1 MLLWLQN
8 GASANGKKTAV
19 LTSKH
24 SDDVIEKALIEYL
37 TELRR
42 PAHLGADIGSFMI
55 KRFGPDYEYR
65 VSLPDFTW
73 KQHNLRPSAAEDMR
87 ACRANLEHS

>member
-1 MLLWLQN
+1 M
-8 GASANGKKTAV
+8 

-24 SDDVIEKALIEYL
+24 SDVVIEKALIKYF

-73 KQHNLRPSAAEDMR
+73 K
-87 ACRANLEHS
+87 